1 MAFLDKLTDAVATV
15 ADKTSDA
22 VETTKIKTR
31 INGEKK
37 DIDAEFIKLGKILYE
52 KIKDGE
58 EGSEMIDACIKA
70 IDQHKEIIAE
80 LEKQLADI

>member
-37 DIDAEFIKLGKILYE
+37 DIDAEFVKLGKILYE

-58 EGSEMIDACIKA
+58 ESSEMIDACIKA

>member
-1 MAFLDKLTDAVATV
+1 MAFLDKLSDAVATV

-22 VETTKIKTR
+22 VESTKIKAK
-31 INGEKK
+31 ISGEKK
-37 DIDAEFIKLGKILYE
+37 EIDAELVKLGKILYE

-58 EGSEMIDACIKA
+58 EGSEMIDACVKA
-70 IDQHKEIIAE
+70 IDQHKDIIAE